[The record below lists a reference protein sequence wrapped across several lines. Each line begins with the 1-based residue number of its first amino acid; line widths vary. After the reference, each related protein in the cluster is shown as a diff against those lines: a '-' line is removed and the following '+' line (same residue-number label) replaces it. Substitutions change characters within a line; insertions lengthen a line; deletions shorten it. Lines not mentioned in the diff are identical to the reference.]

1 MVAASG
7 ARDGCSRRQYLAGAC
22 GVASAIAAPAL
33 LSDPASAASPR
44 ARAKYGRARI
54 SRDGYRRLAGYE
66 RAQQQQGNG
75 LQFSKKVDAVK
86 DLGCD
91 PNGGAP
97 VQDTLNSK
105 IEDGMLV
112 VFPPG
117 TYAAT
122 GEINPSASQFGIV
135 GAGYQQASRP
145 PKLGKGAVVFKI
157 KADSPFKLFN
167 AGPVEQGL
175 IGNFVIDQRNGP
187 MGGVTVRS
195 SGNVRVR
202 DVRTVGAQTAV
213 GNGDGTPFF
222 FEPFAEGSDSL
233 IVFERCIARGGG
245 IPGTKNI
252 GGSAGVGIFQRN
264 GETGRI
270 VLKDCVIENMSDNG
284 VYGARTTATVIVLGG
299 LYRNNDVSQV
309 RVNGDARVDGVDIV
323 IDEKNYTGLKSKSH
337 GNERGPGWPATN
349 GLKLETYSQTAVTA
363 GTTVTNCDFRG
374 LSVSDESSIGG
385 LVNFFAS
392 AGGATLDNC
401 RFTNNI
407 SGTTSIIASNP
418 STAPSPV
425 KITITNSLIQGS
437 GAGQNAA
444 VNISGRPR
452 SLVKNTCLSYPGASR
467 DDIKGAGASNV
478 SFGPKCT
485 SGGLKAPG
493 KVGSGGNLSS
503 LPAPKIN
510 GSAAVGGGGGGG
522 GLKIKIG
529 KIVLAAAA
537 LLVLIA
543 ILAVVGVPSL
553 AAGFGI
559 LSSVVLAYLL
569 DDD

>member
-1 MVAASG
+1 MVAGTDAG
-7 ARDGCSRRQYLAGAC
+7 DGCSRRQYLAGAC
-22 GVASAIAAPAL
+22 GVAGAVAAPSL
-33 LSDPASAASPR
+33 FSEPTSAASLR
-44 ARAKYGRARI
+44 GGTEYGRARI
-54 SRDGYRRLAGYE
+54 SPDGRHRLAGYE
-66 RAQQQQGNG
+66 RVQQQQGNA
-75 LQFSKKVDAVK
+75 LQFDQRVDAVD

-91 PNGGAP
+91 PNGGTP
-97 VQDTLNSK
+97 VQDTLNSN

-117 TYAAT
+117 DYAAS
-122 GEINPSASQFGIV
+122 GEINPSANQFGIV
-135 GAGYQQASRP
+135 GEGYQKASRP
-145 PKLGKGAVVFKI
+145 PKLGKSAVTFKVQTNQPI
-157 KADSPFKLFN
+157 KLFN
-167 AGPVEQGL
+167 LGPVEQGL
-175 IGNFVIDQRNGP
+175 FGNFVIDQRNGA
-187 MGGVTVRS
+187 MAGVTVRS

-202 DVRTVGAQTAV
+202 DVRTIGGQTAV
-213 GNGDGTPFF
+213 GNGDSTPFF
-222 FEPFAEGSDSL
+222 FEPFADGSDSL

-252 GGSAGVGIFQRN
+252 GGSAGIGIFQRN

-270 VLKDCVIENMSDNG
+270 VLKDCIIENMADNG
-284 VYGARTTATVIVLGG
+284 VYGARTTAEVIVLGG

-323 IDEKNYTGLKSKSH
+323 IDEKNYTGLKSKSN

-349 GLKLETYSQTAVTA
+349 GLKLETDSSGTVSA
-363 GTTVTNCDFRG
+363 GTVVKNCDLRAN
-374 LSVSDESSIGG
+374 SVADESSIGG
-385 LVNFFAS
+385 LINFFAS

-401 RFTNNI
+401 RITNNVP
-407 SGTTSIIASNP
+407 GTTSIIASSP
-418 STAPSPV
+418 STAPNPV
-425 KITITNSLIQGS
+425 KITVKNSVIQGG

-444 VNISGRPR
+444 VNISARPR
-452 SLVKNTCLSYPGASR
+452 SIVKNTCLRYPDASP

-478 SFGPKCT
+478 SFGQQCT
-485 SGGLKAPG
+485 GKAGLKAPK

-510 GSAAVGGGGGGG
+510 GSATAGGGGG

-529 KIVLAAAA
+529 KIVLAAGA
-537 LLVLIA
+537 LLALIA
-543 ILAVVGVPSL
+543 ILAVVGVPSI
-553 AAGFGI
+553 AVGFGI